1 MIKYCTK
8 ELREQDGKIY
18 YKNIFSSEK
27 AVSMCSKEK
36 IRKINVREAKDGE
49 DTVYVGWLDSEG
61 NIDFIFP
68 NLILLEV
75 CFPYGSKTEEKLG
88 RGKVIRVKIDE
99 C

>member
-18 YKNIFSSEK
+18 YKNIFPSERT
-27 AVSMCSKEK
+27 VLMCSTKK
-36 IRKINVREAKDGE
+36 IYKIDVREAKDGE
-49 DTVYVGWLDSEG
+49 ETPYVGWLDPEG
-61 NIDFIFP
+61 NINFIFP

-75 CFPYGSKTEEKLG
+75 CFPYGSKAEELHG
-88 RGKVIRVKIDE
+88 RGKIIRVKIDE